1 MLTKKIYPKC
11 ALTFKKILNTNPD
24 FSKFYYFLGEPKPF
38 DVTLRDGLQ
47 SLPREYQDKITIVEK
62 LNLYHEIMFNFNPK
76 NIEIGSLVSE
86 KVLPIFK
93 DSINVF
99 NNIQLYEMNM
109 RELNATFKTNKF
121 LLVPNSNQ
129 L

>member
-1 MLTKKIYPKC
+1 M
-11 ALTFKKILNTNPD
+11 IL
-24 FSKFYYFLGEPKPF
+24 
-38 DVTLRDGLQ
+38 
-47 SLPREYQDKITIVEK
+47 
-62 LNLYHEIMFNFNPK
+62 LYNFNPK